1 MEFRNARHTDNLK
14 LIEAFYTG
22 VLGLEVLFSFEN
34 HDGYNGIF
42 LGKKDHDWH
51 LEFTTSKHRAVHKFD
66 LEDLLVFYPTEKDA
80 YDKIVE
86 QIEAN
91 SIEKIKSRNPYWND
105 NGIMIRDP
113 DGFGVIVSHLKI
125 K

>member
-14 LIEAFYTG
+14 RIEAFYTG
-22 VLGLEVLFSFEN
+22 ILGLEVLFSFEDHN
-34 HDGYNGIF
+34 GYNGLF
-42 LGKKDHDWH
+42 LGKQGHDWH
-51 LEFTTSKHRAVHKFD
+51 LEFTSSHDKAQHKFD
-66 LEDLLVFYPTEKDA
+66 LEDMLVFYPTEKDE
-80 YDKIVE
+80 YDKIVN

-91 SIEKIKSRNPYWND
+91 NIEKIQSRNPYWNE

-113 DGFGVIVSHLKI
+113 DGFGVVVSHLKI

>member
-22 VLGLEVLFSFEN
+22 IIGLEVLFSFQDHN
-34 HDGYNGIF
+34 GYNGLF
-42 LGKKDHDWH
+42 LGKQGHDWH
-51 LEFTTSKHRAVHKFD
+51 LEFTSSKDKARHKFD
-66 LEDLLVFYPTEKDA
+66 IEDMLVFYPTEKDE
-80 YDKIVE
+80 YDKIVD

-91 SIEKIKSRNPYWND
+91 NIEKIQSRNPYWND
-105 NGIMIRDP
+105 NGIMILDP
-113 DGFGVIVSHLKI
+113 DGFGVVVSHLKI